1 MLKNIDLFSP
11 DFVIDCAK
19 LKNCRDIYT
28 SMRNNGIVKAYVYG
42 MCFKP
47 GPLTYDFS
55 KVGMSCPNLTEK
67 REYQVGERITRQL
80 SWVPGWEEEHVRSS
94 HGADFWLGIEHFL
107 IPAGLLPASF
117 NKNDVTIAVWD
128 VSKRM
133 IFADVHDDDEE
144 KATGWAEGE
153 LAKQYK
159 VTFGRLPHLNK
170 QDPTNT
176 KHYKKGYIPKSIQSG
191 LFEFN

>member
-1 MLKNIDLFSP
+1 MLKNIDLFNP
-11 DFVIDCAK
+11 DFVIDCSQ
-19 LKNCRDIYT
+19 LKNCRDIYAI
-28 SMRNNGIVKAYVYG
+28 MRHHGIVKSYAYG

-55 KVGMSCPNLTEK
+55 KVGMSSPSLGNK
-67 REYQVGERITRQL
+67 REHQVGERITRQL
-80 SWVPGWEEEHVRSS
+80 SWVPGWEELHVRSS
-94 HGADFWLGIEHFL
+94 HGADFWGGIEHHL
-107 IPAGLLPASF
+107 IPQGILPASF

-133 IFADVHDDDEE
+133 ILSDIHESDEL
-144 KATGWAEGE
+144 KATAWAEGE

-159 VTFGRLPHLNK
+159 DIFGRLPYLNV

-176 KHYKKGYIPKSIQSG
+176 KHYRGGYIPKSVYDLLG
-191 LFEFN
+191 LS

>member
-1 MLKNIDLFSP
+1 MLKNIDLFNP
-11 DFVIDCAK
+11 DFVIDCSQ
-19 LKNCRDIYT
+19 LKNCRDIYAI
-28 SMRNNGIVKAYVYG
+28 MRHHGIVKSYVYG

-55 KVGMSCPNLTEK
+55 KVGMSSPSLGDK
-67 REYQVGERITRQL
+67 REHQVGERITRQL
-80 SWVPGWEEEHVRSS
+80 SWVPGWEELHVRSS
-94 HGADFWLGIEHFL
+94 HGADFWGGIEHHL
-107 IPAGLLPASF
+107 IPQGILPASF

-133 IFADVHDDDEE
+133 ILSDIHESDEL
-144 KATGWAEGE
+144 KATAWAEGE

-159 VTFGRLPHLNK
+159 DIFGRLPYLNV

-176 KHYKKGYIPKSIQSG
+176 KHYRGGYIPKSVYDLLG
-191 LFEFN
+191 LS

>member
-11 DFVIDCAK
+11 DFVIDCSK
-19 LKNCRDIYT
+19 LKNCKDIYAI
-28 SMRNNGIVKAYVYG
+28 MRHNGIVKAYVYG

-55 KVGMSCPNLTEK
+55 KVGMSCPDLGEK
-67 REYQVGERITRQL
+67 REHQVGERITRQL
-80 SWVPGWEEEHVRSS
+80 SWVPGWEEGPVRSS
-94 HGADFWLGIEHFL
+94 HGADFWLGIQNFL
-107 IPAGLLPASF
+107 IPQGLLPASF

-133 IFADVHDDDEE
+133 IFADVHANDEE

-159 VTFGRLPHLNK
+159 ATFNRLPHLNV

-176 KHYKKGYIPKSIQSG
+176 KFYKNPYIPKSVQNSIFQ
-191 LFEFN
+191 FD

>member
-1 MLKNIDLFSP
+1 
-11 DFVIDCAK
+11 
-19 LKNCRDIYT
+19 
-28 SMRNNGIVKAYVYG
+28 MRHHGIVKSYVYG

-55 KVGMSCPNLTEK
+55 KVGMSSQSLGNK
-67 REYQVGERITRQL
+67 REHQVGERITRQL
-80 SWVPGWEEEHVRSS
+80 SWVPGWEELHVRSS
-94 HGADFWLGIEHFL
+94 HGADFWGGIEHHL
-107 IPAGLLPASF
+107 IPQGILPASF

-133 IFADVHDDDEE
+133 ILSDIHESDEL
-144 KATGWAEGE
+144 KATAWAEGE

-159 VTFGRLPHLNK
+159 DIFGRLPYLNV

-176 KHYKKGYIPKSIQSG
+176 KHYRGGYIPKSVYDLLG
-191 LFEFN
+191 LS

>member
-1 MLKNIDLFSP
+1 MFDDINLFNP
-11 DFVIDCAK
+11 DFVIECSK
-19 LKNCRDIYT
+19 LANCRDIYSIT
-28 SMRNNGIVKAYVYG
+28 REQGIKKAYVYG

-55 KVGMSCPNLTEK
+55 KVGKSCPNLGEK

-80 SWVPGWEEEHVRSS
+80 SWVPGWEEEHVHSS
-94 HGADFWLGIEHFL
+94 HGADFWLGIERIL
-107 IPAGLLPASF
+107 IPQGFLPATF

-128 VSKRM
+128 ISKRM
-133 IFADVHDDDEE
+133 LTADICEDDEE
-144 KATGWAEGE
+144 KATGWAEGS

-159 VTFGRLPHLNK
+159 NVFGRLPHLNH

-176 KHYKKGYIPKSIQSG
+176 KHYKKGYVPKSIWNE
-191 LFEFN
+191 LFEVG